1 MHPYEDRIL
10 VDEKRGLFAVAD
22 GVTHSTRG
30 SGGVAAELALRL
42 LHDYFTN
49 DVVEAMKKIHQK
61 VMRERE
67 NDITIGETTLTV
79 ASVRGDYLSVGNIGD
94 SPAYLIHRGVVHAMF
109 TADTSP
115 LGYITQVVGHPKNIR
130 VHIVEARL
138 RRGDMV
144 IVASDGV
151 GHVLRPSFV
160 VPLTK
165 GLNSD
170 SVVKEIIQEAQLK
183 VNEYDDDKSMVVL
196 RVVG

>member
-1 MHPYEDRIL
+1 MIIANPPVFQDPCPLAVYVCASRMDSAQD
-10 VDEKRGLFAVAD
+10 VDA
-22 GVTHSTRG
+22 
-30 SGGVAAELALRL
+30 
-42 LHDYFTN
+42 
-49 DVVEAMKKIHQK
+49 IQ
-61 VMRERE
+61 
-67 NDITIGETTLTV
+67 
-79 ASVRGDYLSVGNIGD
+79 
-94 SPAYLIHRGVVHAMF
+94 
-109 TADTSP
+109 
-115 LGYITQVVGHPKNIR
+115 